1 LEAEPTSAVIGW
13 GGVAEGE
20 GGWGGGRPVCWAVSI
35 VFHRAAVFHHRSA
48 VERHAIGTFY
58 APAGL
63 PVYCPPSSAVAGA
76 ASVSA
81 GRVSERC
88 FVPCIKQG
96 LLVLRSNLVVHY
108 RRVKYPLSW
117 PRP

>member
-1 LEAEPTSAVIGW
+1 MEAEPTSAVIGW
-13 GGVAEGE
+13 DGVAEGE
-20 GGWGGGRPVCWAVSI
+20 GGVGADRCVGQAVLCFTGPLFFTTALRSRDMPLAPSMLLPGCPCAARPLP
-35 VFHRAAVFHHRSA
+35 RSLA
-48 VERHAIGTFY
+48 LYLYRLDV
-58 APAGL
+58 L
-63 PVYCPPSSAVAGA
+63 
-76 ASVSA
+76 
-81 GRVSERC
+81 SERC